1 MIKKYSPIL
10 ELNKLQ
16 EDISHLLCELSNH
29 LSGGGLPDSGIWIPN
44 VDLSDDHRRILIKVE
59 LPGVKKEHVQL
70 LLQDGYLHIVGE
82 KKPPV
87 HHTRAHYLCLERSY
101 GRFSRIIHL
110 NSVVDIDAVSA
121 RMHNGV
127 LTIVLP
133 KLPNQRRTEKA
144 IPIE

>member
-16 EDISHLLCELSNH
+16 EDISHLLSELSNH
-29 LSGGGLPDSGIWIPN
+29 LSGGGIHDSGLWIPN
-44 VDLSDDHRRILIKVE
+44 VDLSDDHRQVQIKVE
-59 LPGVKKEHVQL
+59 LPGVTKEHIQV
-70 LLQDGYLHIVGE
+70 LLQDGYLRIVGE

-87 HHTRAHYLCLERSY
+87 HNTRAHYLCLERSY

-110 NSVVDIDAVSA
+110 NSVVDIDAASA
-121 RMHNGV
+121 RMYNGV
-127 LTIVLP
+127 LTIILP
-133 KLPNQRRTEKA
+133 KLSNRRRTEKL

>member
-1 MIKKYSPIL
+1 MIKNYSPIL

-16 EDISHLLCELSNH
+16 EDISHLLADLSSH
-29 LSGGGLPDSGIWIPN
+29 LSGGGLHDSGIWIPN
-44 VDLSDDHRRILIKVE
+44 VDLSDDQRQVLIKVE
-59 LPGVKKEHVQL
+59 LPGVKKEHVQV
-70 LLQDGYLHIVGE
+70 LLQDGYLRIVGE

-87 HHTRAHYLCLERSY
+87 HNTRAHYLCLERSY

-110 NSVVDIDAVSA
+110 NSVVDMDAANA

-133 KLPNQRRTEKA
+133 KLSNRRRTEMA